1 MRQKL
6 IMPKVKSQTATAN
19 IRQSNI
25 ESGKGHGK
33 LITVLLLAG
42 AAAGA
47 IIGLAIN
54 PVAALCGLGIG
65 ALIGHSADPET

>member
-1 MRQKL
+1 MSRERKDRA
-6 IMPKVKSQTATAN
+6 KKNNA
-19 IRQSNI
+19 
-25 ESGKGHGK
+25 
-33 LITVLLLAG
+33 LAG